1 MVHTIASAENLI
13 KNIISM
19 DWQMNALDSNLNS
32 MIEIR
37 DDNFASPLSAL
48 PHVGFLC
55 PAKVMGWGWGKI
67 LTLHHRV
74 GRASI

>member
-1 MVHTIASAENLI
+1 MS
-13 KNIISM
+13 
-19 DWQMNALDSNLNS
+19 ALDSNLNS

-48 PHVGFLC
+48 PHAGFLC

-67 LTLHHRV
+67 LALYHRV
-74 GRASI
+74 GRGWI